1 MVKKHMIGLFLN
13 VGTPT
18 VPRWVR
24 IKKATALTISLN
36 PETEEFDYIAD
47 ESKTTELKDY
57 KPSIDQPLTM
67 YENEPDY
74 QFIFDKFYELKTG
87 NDAHS
92 EVLVV
97 YMQTA
102 VGERQYK
109 AWKSDCIIVVNDLDG
124 VGSVINFN
132 IQFGGTTKKGTA
144 TISGVAPDV
153 VPVYSDDTET
163 GFSYTVTVQN
173 ASGDVKGATVE
184 IGGIQAVTNADG
196 EAVFTLINGKTYTIG
211 AYKDDETASEVITA
225 SSSSTTKTITIE

>member
-1 MVKKHMIGLFLN
+1 M
-13 VGTPT
+13 
-18 VPRWVR
+18 
-24 IKKATALTISLN
+24 TISLN

-97 YMQTA
+97 FMQTA

-132 IQFGGTTKKGTA
+132 IQFGGTTKKGIA

-153 VPVYSDDTET
+153 VPVYSDSTET
-163 GFSYTVTVQN
+163 DFSLEVTVTDGSDPV
-173 ASGDVKGATVE
+173 AEATVE
-184 IGGIQAVTNADG
+184 IGGVQKITDAEG
-196 EAVFTLINGKTYTIG
+196 KAVFTLINGKKYTLG
-211 AYKDDETASEVITA
+211 AYKDSDEASEIFTA
-225 SSSSTTKTITIE
+225 SSTTTTKSITIS